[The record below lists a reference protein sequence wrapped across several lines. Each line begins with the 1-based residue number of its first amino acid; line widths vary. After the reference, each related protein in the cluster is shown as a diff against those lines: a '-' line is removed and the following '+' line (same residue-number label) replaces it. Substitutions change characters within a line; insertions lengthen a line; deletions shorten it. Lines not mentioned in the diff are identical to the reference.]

1 MTEIHRVAAG
11 LEPLLRSFADI
22 SLDPENV
29 RTHDEKSISALVQSL
44 NAFGQQK
51 PIVILSDG
59 RIVAGE
65 GTFRAAKLMGW
76 NAIAA
81 VVFEGTEAEARAFA
95 LADNRT
101 GELSSWDV
109 NRLTEQLL
117 AVAADSPSLSRATGF
132 SEAELGRVGARAV
145 DPEATAGPGSGEGR
159 TPQGGSPAA
168 SSDGLQ
174 IVTLEFSSQ
183 DNMDRWYTCMT
194 VLEREFPEESTIAGC
209 VARCI
214 ERSQ

>member
-1 MTEIHRVAAG
+1 MKEIHRVAAG
-11 LEPLLRSFADI
+11 LEPLLRPFSDI

-29 RTHDEKSISALVQSL
+29 RTHDEKSIHALVQSL

-59 RIVAGE
+59 RVVAGE
-65 GTFRAAKLMGW
+65 GTFRAAKFMGW
-76 NAIAA
+76 TSIAA
-81 VVFEGTEAEARAFA
+81 VVFQGTEAEARAFS

-101 GELSSWDV
+101 GELSGWDL

-117 AVAADSPSLSRATGF
+117 AVAADSPTLSQATGF
-132 SEAELGRVGARAV
+132 SSAELGRVGVQVEGAPALTAEEGTVVRA
-145 DPEATAGPGSGEGR
+145 AIT
-159 TPQGGSPAA
+159 TPSEQ
-168 SSDGLQ
+168 GLQ
-174 IVTLEFSSQ
+174 VVRLEFGSQ
-183 DNMDRWYTCMT
+183 ESVDRWYTCMA